1 MAKRH
6 KKRERRS
13 IDKAEVPL
21 SSMIDIVFLL
31 LVYFVVTAKP
41 QLVEAHMQI
50 NLPSPSAPPAEPK
63 EPPRLFKV
71 DVLQDDQYKVMDRRT
86 VGIEQLRDDLIAV
99 ATFDPTQTVM
109 IRVANDAWNVSLIQ
123 LLDACEQAGL
133 SNLNV
138 VSLGE

>member
-1 MAKRH
+1 MAKKK
-6 KKRERRS
+6 KKRRT

-41 QLVEAHMQI
+41 QIVEAHMQI

-63 EPPRLFKV
+63 EPPRVFKV
-71 DVLQDDQYKVMDRRT
+71 DVMPDEQYRVMDART
-86 VGIEQLRDDLIAV
+86 VGIDQLADDLIAV
-99 ATFDPTQTVM
+99 ATFDPNQTVM
-109 IRVANDAWNVSLIQ
+109 IRVANEAWNASLIK
-123 LLDACEQAGL
+123 LLDRCEQAGL
-133 SNLNV
+133 KNLNV